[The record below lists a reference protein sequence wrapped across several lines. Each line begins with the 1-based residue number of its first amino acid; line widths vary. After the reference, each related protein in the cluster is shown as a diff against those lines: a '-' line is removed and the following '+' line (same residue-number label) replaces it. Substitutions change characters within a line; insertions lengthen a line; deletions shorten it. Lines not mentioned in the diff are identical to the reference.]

1 MCERWKVFWSTFR
14 KKIKTKSKKDLGYI
28 SKFLS
33 FPFPLSLWNHQQSL
47 VINDIKIP
55 IEHTNMTTISPIF
68 ITSESLH
75 SILTHHSL
83 IQHFH
88 DSLPSITPLL
98 HTPIRQSYDVSP
110 SSSLLLMP
118 AWSSSPSLPYIGV
131 KLVTS
136 FPQNSTLNLPG
147 IHASYVLFSSTNG
160 QTLASI
166 DATVLTH
173 YRTSCVS
180 GLASKILARDDSK
193 VLVMIGAGALA
204 PHLIKA
210 HLAAKPSLEKVII
223 WNRTGGKAAN
233 LVEKLREECELN
245 ERVCFESSENL
256 GEIVKLGDIVSCA
269 TNSDRAL
276 VEGEK
281 LKVGAHLDLVGSFK
295 ETMMECDDEAIKRG
309 KVFVDNEAA
318 LIEAGEIVGAIQ
330 RGVIEK
336 KDVGFLVDLI
346 KRGEIGRR
354 DSDEITVFKSVGS
367 AVVDL
372 LAAQLVYGTYLKG

>member
-1 MCERWKVFWSTFR
+1 
-14 KKIKTKSKKDLGYI
+14 
-28 SKFLS
+28 
-33 FPFPLSLWNHQQSL
+33 
-47 VINDIKIP
+47 
-55 IEHTNMTTISPIF
+55 MTTCSQIF
-68 ITSESLH
+68 ITPESVH

-88 DSLPSITPLL
+88 ISLPSISPLL

-118 AWSSSPSLPYIGV
+118 SWSSSPSFPYIGV

-136 FPQNSTLNLPG
+136 FPQNTPG

-166 DATVLTH
+166 D
-173 YRTSCVS
+173 
-180 GLASKILARDDSK
+180 
-193 VLVMIGAGALA
+193 GALA

-223 WNRTGGKAAN
+223 WNRSKEKAVI
-233 LVEKLREECELN
+233 LVENLRKEFGEN
-245 ERVCFESSENL
+245 KRVCFESGENL
-256 GEIVKLGDIVSCA
+256 GEIVGLGDIVSCA

-276 VEGEK
+276 VEGKMLK
-281 LKVGAHLDLVGSFK
+281 LGAHLDLVGSFK
-295 ETMMECDDEAIKRG
+295 ETMRECDDEAMKIG
-309 KVFVDNEAA
+309 TVFVDNGAA
-318 LIEAGEIVGAIQ
+318 LVEAGEIVGATE

-336 KDVGFLVDLI
+336 KDIGFLVDLI
-346 KRGEIGRR
+346 KREEIGRR
-354 DSDEITVFKSVGS
+354 GLEEITVFKSVGS

-372 LAAQLVYGTYLKG
+372 LAAQLVYETYLKG